1 MSNIRDIQDRIRE
14 IQDRIREIQDRIS
27 THKQGASPL

>member
-1 MSNIRDIQDRIRE
+1 MSNIREIQDRIRE